1 MRIGV
6 DVDDVLANFIKKFR
20 HMAHLKFG
28 VDESIVPCD
37 WKFSNF
43 KLKPEQFSEL
53 WKEVADTN
61 NFWID
66 LEPKEGCELMAK
78 AEKKHDIFFI
88 SSRVASKGLSVKDQT
103 GWWLASALSVHFPT
117 VIITSEKG
125 PLAAAL
131 KLEAFIDDRDK
142 NCIEIAQAVPNCKVF
157 LKDAGHNKNF
167 NDFPRVGSFDEF
179 YNILSN

>member
-37 WKFSNF
+37 WAFSNF
-43 KLKPEQFSEL
+43 NLKPEQFGEL
-53 WKEVADTN
+53 WKTIANTSDFWLYLEVKD
-61 NFWID
+61 
-66 LEPKEGCELMAK
+66 GCKLLQE
-78 AEKKHDIFFI
+78 AERRHEIFFI
-88 SSRVASKGLSVKDQT
+88 SSRVPSIGLSIKDQT
-103 GWWLASALSVHFPT
+103 AIWLDEMFDIYHPT
-117 VIITSEKG
+117 VIITREKG

-157 LKDAGHNKNF
+157 LKDAGHNKHF